1 MKLYISLAAILIFSK
16 PMAQGFPLNPVNWT
30 LPAGGQVDNG
40 GVEGFYRTYDS
51 DVYTEDEGSQHWNI
65 LDMNGDGQQDLVA
78 TAYKAGATSTTFN
91 NGSPYW
97 KVYINNGIGFSETP
111 IEWSLPSG
119 GKISNTNN
127 GFVEFEGSSSAP
139 EPYGS
144 ENWAVLDMNAD
155 NLPDSLVTSREADIG
170 LPQTYGEGNPYWK
183 VYINNGLGFSTTAQ
197 IWYLPPGGLTSNGVL
212 YGFNRPVVAGQAMMS
227 TGSNGWD
234 FKDISGDGKPDLI
247 VTSERLANTY
257 ETFSDGTPYWKV
269 YLNTGAGFSTAPTTW
284 PLPPGGTISDF
295 MWRGFVS
302 TSHYTSD
309 GNNIGDQ
316 NWNLVDISGDQKAD
330 LVLMSEIMADENVR
344 VYGDEN
350 PYWKVYLNNGSGF
363 SNVAEN
369 WSLPPGGLV
378 INDTVRGF
386 YTSENNGIGY
396 SDNNQAWGFL
406 DMDGDAKP
414 DLVVTAQRMSGLRQV
429 FSDGG
434 QHWKVYK
441 NNGTG
446 FQDTEISWSIP
457 DGGQAYNEIPV
468 GFTALSG
475 NDLIFTQTEGGQLWH
490 YGDMNGDGEPD
501 LIVTSQLQEGLF
513 TVFDDGNPYWKVYLN
528 TSALGTDEPGIQL
541 AGLEIFPNPLH
552 DIFTLKVESKLISSP
567 YLVRNM
573 IGEEILS
580 GRINN
585 ELQLIDLGKAPAGL
599 YFIEVEGHEML
610 RIIKR

>member
-16 PMAQGFPLNPVNWT
+16 PMAQGFPPNPVNWT
-30 LPAGGQVDNG
+30 LPVGGQVDNG

-155 NLPDSLVTSREADIG
+155 NLPDLLVTSREADIG
-170 LPQTYGEGNPYWK
+170 LPQTYGEDNPYWK

-269 YLNTGAGFSTAPTTW
+269 YLNTGAGFGTAPTTW

-501 LIVTSQLQEGLF
+501 LIVTSQLLEGLF

-567 YLVRNM
+567 
-573 IGEEILS
+573 ISS
-580 GRINN
+580 GI
-585 ELQLIDLGKAPAGL
+585 
-599 YFIEVEGHEML
+599 
-610 RIIKR
+610 